1 MTTLTAASSQQPM
14 GLPTGTMGRSVPA
27 PAAAPAGVSLT
38 GAEILRIIRQRLVMI
53 LFLWVFFVV
62 LTWGATFLMIRYYP
76 QYKGTALV
84 LVQSINPRD
93 VMEPIKPQEVR
104 EEEVARLLQDQAL
117 FVKSPEVLGAA
128 LLDPEVRDTV
138 WYREAE
144 QEQAKKG
151 EDPLDLL
158 GDILTAEPVRDSNY
172 VGVSVTWKVPGEVPK
187 LVNTVVAKYV
197 EIVDRQQRQTIRN
210 TQEQLGKEVGRAKD
224 TLEGKNRE
232 IEAFRANSNV
242 LGVSA
247 RETEERILTLT
258 ALVTELQVD
267 MFGKKAMYDALANAT
282 PDTLPI
288 TAELQNLINTDPFI
302 YQLEQRL
309 QTAEEE
315 LKAVKSRFGDNHRVV
330 KGAQVARDVSADR
343 VQEERARKIVEYQRN
358 QIEQAKQN
366 FLEAQEQ
373 LVTLKDSLIEARSEQ
388 QDKDAKQAKYLRLED
403 EIEQY
408 KTQYEQ
414 LQEKRHLVELALRQE
429 KSVQIEARSGAK
441 EPKRRSSP
449 KYEVWVPIG
458 SLLGLAISVGFALL
472 LEMAD
477 KSVRTPR
484 DVLRQSIAVLGTIP
498 STEDDEIE
506 IPRVET
512 ASLDAPHSIVAESFR
527 NLRANLFF
535 SAPAEQQ
542 GVILVTSPSGG
553 NGKTTVATNL
563 AISIALSGRRV
574 LLVDANFRRACLPRI
589 FQGMR
594 EEGLSNVLIGQA
606 HLDDVVTPTSVPG
619 MDVLSAG
626 PIPPNPAE
634 LLGSTLLRDL
644 IVDARARY
652 DQVIFDGPPVL
663 LVSDAMVLAGSV
675 DGVLLVCQYRT
686 TSRGALQRT
695 QAQLDAMNARI
706 FGAVLNKVE
715 SRAGGYF
722 RKAYREFYAY
732 SEPSEEGRGETPQLK
747 VDAEGAQLQADAA
760 SAPPPAEAG
769 EAAEIES
776 TAMAELGA
784 DLLPSVDDLTPAGEE
799 PLPTVETISSGTGSD
814 WGTIDL
820 DREIDEITGEKLLT
834 EDDLKLDDSASPE
847 ELGPADEPGD
857 ADRPR

>member
-1 MTTLTAASSQQPM
+1 MTTLTAATSQHPM
-14 GLPTGTMGRSVPA
+14 GLPTGTMSRPVPA
-27 PAAAPAGVSLT
+27 PASAPGGVGMT
-38 GAEILRIIRQRLVMI
+38 GAEVLRIVRQRLVMI
-53 LFLWVFFVV
+53 IFLTLFFAG
-62 LTWGATFLMIRYYP
+62 LTVGVTYLMIRYYP

-84 LVQSINPRD
+84 LVQSISPRD

-128 LLDPEVRDTV
+128 LQDPEVRDTV

-151 EDPLDLL
+151 EDPVDLL

-172 VGVSVTWKVPGEVPK
+172 VGVSVTWKVAEEVPK
-187 LVNTVVAKYV
+187 LVNSIVAKYV
-197 EIVDRQQRQTIRN
+197 EIVDRQQKQSIREAE
-210 TQEQLGKEVGRAKD
+210 EQIGAEVGRAKGFLD
-224 TLEGKNRE
+224 QKTAD
-232 IEAFRANSNV
+232 IEKFRAEFNV
-242 LGVSA
+242 LGVA
-247 RETEERILTLT
+247 QRETEERILTLT

-267 MFGKKAMYDALANAT
+267 MFGKKAIYDALANAT
-282 PDTLPI
+282 PDSLPI
-288 TAELQNLINTDPFI
+288 TAELQNLINSDPFI

-315 LKAVKSRFGDNHRVV
+315 LNAAKSRFGENHRVV

-358 QIEQAKQN
+358 QIDQAKQS

-373 LVTLKDSLIEARSEQ
+373 LVTLKDSLIEARAEQ

-403 EIEQY
+403 ELEQY

-414 LQEKRHLVELALRQE
+414 LQEKKHLLEVTLRQK
-429 KSVQIEARSGAK
+429 KSVQIEARSWAK

-449 KYEVWVPIG
+449 KWEIWVPIG
-458 SLLGLAISVGFALL
+458 SFLGLAVSIGFALL

-484 DVLRQSIAVLGTIP
+484 DVLRHSIPVLGTIP

-512 ASLDAPHSIVAESFR
+512 ASLDAPHSVVAESFR

-574 LLVDANFRRACLPRI
+574 LLIDANFRRACLPRI
-589 FQGMR
+589 FAGMR
-594 EEGLSNVLIGQA
+594 DEGLSNVLIGQA
-606 HLDDVVTPTSVPG
+606 HLDDVVTTTSVPG
-619 MDVLSAG
+619 LDVLSAG
-626 PIPPNPAE
+626 PVPPNPAE

-644 IVDARARY
+644 IVEARARY

-675 DGVLLVCQYRT
+675 DGVLLVCQYRE

-695 QAQLDAMNARI
+695 QSQLEAMNSRI

-732 SEPSEEGRGETPQLK
+732 SEPSEESRGETPQLK
-747 VDAEGAQLQADAA
+747 SDVEGGQLRADDAGAAPAA
-760 SAPPPAEAG
+760 GSTEAG
-769 EAAEIES
+769 DIDS
-776 TAMAELGA
+776 TARAELGA
-784 DLLPSVDDLTPAGEE
+784 DLLPSVDDISPAMDE
-799 PLPTVETISSGTGSD
+799 PLPTVETISPGTGSD

-820 DREIDEITGEKLLT
+820 DQEIDAISGEKLLT
-834 EDDLKLDDSASPE
+834 EDDLKLDDSTPPE
-847 ELGPADEPGD
+847 EPGLADESGD
-857 ADRPR
+857 AERPR